1 MTTQRRREML
11 SKWEV
16 FDRKTGAVEV
26 VTCLKWA
33 AMFIA
38 WVDGLAYA
46 KGGESG
52 EWIRCG
58 CVKCGGNAPVALHH
72 DPINRADVY
81 HNYVGDGPSG
91 YDFHSDTRRW
101 C

>member
-38 WVDGLAYA
+38 WVDGLDYA
-46 KGGESG
+46 PEGEG
-52 EWIRCG
+52 W
-58 CVKCGGNAPVALHH
+58 
-72 DPINRADVY
+72 
-81 HNYVGDGPSG
+81 
-91 YDFHSDTRRW
+91 
-101 C
+101 